1 MLAPTRLLP
10 WIALLLACAIA
21 PAPAQEPSEGA
32 PILLRAAHLFDAASG
47 ELLHDQEVLVR
58 GERIVAVGARGSL
71 NATGAGVIDLGE
83 VTLLPGLIDCH
94 THLTFDIDEGWVT
107 RDVKETA
114 ADAALRG
121 ARNAKLTIDAGF
133 TTVRDVGSTGFA
145 DVALKRAIDRGF
157 VVGPRVIPAGHTLSI
172 TGGHADVTGYA
183 PGVRETD
190 PTVGVADGE
199 DAVLKATRY
208 QIKHGA
214 KVIKICAT
222 AGVLSWEELVGA
234 QQFSEAEMRV
244 IVEEA
249 ARHNIAVAA
258 HAHGTEG
265 IKAAIRA
272 GVTSIEHGSV
282 LDVEAI
288 AMMKEHG
295 TWLVPTTVLADTI
308 ALDLLPGPIRHKAEI
323 VLPQAKDSLR
333 RAIAAEVKIA
343 FGTDAAVIPHGTNA
357 TEFAA
362 LVDRGM
368 KPARALQSATIHAAE
383 LCGTPDRGRI
393 AEGLLADLIAVPGNP
408 IEDITATERVSFVMK
423 GGAVVKHLRTRR

>member
-1 MLAPTRLLP
+1 MARLLP
-10 WIALLLACAIA
+10 LLLLLACILTART
-21 PAPAQEPSEGA
+21 PAQDASQGVPM
-32 PILLRAAHLFDAASG
+32 LLRAAHIFDAASG
-47 ELLHDQEVLVR
+47 ELRADYEVLVR
-58 GERIVAVGARGSL
+58 GNQIAGVGPRGSL
-71 NATGAGVIDLGE
+71 NATGAGILELGD
-83 VTLLPGLIDCH
+83 VTLMPGWIDCH

-107 RDVKETA
+107 RDVRETA

-121 ARNAKLTIDAGF
+121 ARNAKLTLDAGF

-199 DAVLKATRY
+199 AAVLKATRY

-249 ARHNIAVAA
+249 ARHNVAVAA

-265 IKAAIRA
+265 IKAAVRA

-282 LDVEAI
+282 LDDEAI
-288 AMMKEHG
+288 EMMKEAG

-308 ALDLLPGPIRHKAEI
+308 ALELLPGPIRHKAET
-323 VLPQAKDSLR
+323 VLPLAKDSLR
-333 RAIAAEVKIA
+333 RAIDAGVKIA

-368 KPARALQSATIHAAE
+368 TPAQALQSATIRAAE
-383 LCGTPDRGRI
+383 LCGTPDRGQL
-393 AEGLLADLIAVPGNP
+393 AAGLLADLVAVPGNP
-408 IEDITATERVSFVMK
+408 LEDITATERVVFVMK
-423 GGAVVKHLRTRR
+423 DGAITKHVRTRR